1 MDLSDAIEDEVEWVE
16 NLIRGVFAGNIF
28 DLGYAQL
35 AEVLSKEGMSF
46 LVSCQNLVPQPWVID
61 DLDAEIVV
69 CVRSACGHS
78 GALDRGRMVYSA
90 CSMNSYGNE
99 AVVAEIL

>member
-1 MDLSDAIEDEVEWVE
+1 MDLSDAIEDEVKWVE

-46 LVSCQNLVPQPWVID
+46 LVSYQNLVPQ
-61 DLDAEIVV
+61 L
-69 CVRSACGHS
+69 
-78 GALDRGRMVYSA
+78 
-90 CSMNSYGNE
+90 
-99 AVVAEIL
+99 